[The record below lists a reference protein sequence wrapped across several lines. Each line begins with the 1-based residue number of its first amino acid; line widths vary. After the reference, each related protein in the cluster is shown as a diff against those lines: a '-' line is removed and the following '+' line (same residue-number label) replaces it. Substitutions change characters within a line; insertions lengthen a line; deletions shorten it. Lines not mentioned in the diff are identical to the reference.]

1 MKDRLVPPVLFP
13 LFIVLQVVA
22 YATLRTP
29 I

>member
-13 LFIVLQVVA
+13 LFIILRMVA